1 MTEKA
6 IRRWAWK
13 KSKERR
19 WFLMAVLLVCLAP
32 GMAVSRWGQ
41 GLSWP
46 LRVGVAWPL
55 SFLVQMMVLGSTLV
69 FLHVAQG
76 EETSLKDIFTPFS
89 REWLR
94 KAFVVT
100 LIYLCVTSVVSGG
113 TDLLRA
119 QGQQIINGSGYLE
132 AVNSRGS
139 NGIYEIGITREMMLS
154 NLAGSAIKSM
164 GSWLGTIVSL
174 FFGVL
179 WFPVNYLLF
188 LAPEKTG
195 REVIREGTSLG
206 FHSFWKIVK
215 FEFLTMFLP
224 FLGLFL
230 IAFLISLILMP
241 LLEMVWPGIVL
252 GIILLFAFLSLMIYG
267 MTACAKFAID
277 LLGKT
282 KGGKGKKKRK

>member
-1 MTEKA
+1 MPLT
-6 IRRWAWK
+6 
-13 KSKERR
+13 
-19 WFLMAVLLVCLAP
+19 FLM
-32 GMAVSRWGQ
+32 Q
-41 GLSWP
+41 FLS
-46 LRVGVAWPL
+46 
-55 SFLVQMMVLGSTLV
+55 LGHTLV
-69 FLHVAQG
+69 FLHTAQ
-76 EETSLKDIFTPFS
+76 EKKARLRDIITPFS
-89 REWLR
+89 KEWLG
-94 KAFVVT
+94 KALLIT
-100 LIYLCVTSVVSGG
+100 LIYFCVTVTVSTGM
-113 TDLLRA
+113 DLLRA
-119 QGQQIINGSGYLE
+119 QGQRIINASGYLE
-132 AVNSRGS
+132 AVNARGN
-139 NGIYEIGITREMMLS
+139 NGIYEIGITREMTLS
-154 NLAGSAIKSM
+154 YWVGSAIKSM
-164 GSWLGTIVSL
+164 GSWLRNIFIL
-174 FFGVL
+174 LFGVL

-195 REVIREGTSLG
+195 KQVIREGTSLG

-267 MTACAKFAID
+267 MTAYAKFAID